1 MRDKPLACKL
11 RMGFLSSCTHPLVW
25 LPLLCILAAS
35 VALGIGDWCSI
46 CALVPGIVAMAVA
59 AGLTCTWLMGHP
71 CCHDTRKASYFID
84 TLALPCGGQVLM
96 SHAPGSR
103 RTWQPNLVE
112 DLGAVQRLKATC
124 VVTLL
129 ASEELETLGLQE
141 LGVAVEAAGMDWHYC
156 ELRDKW
162 IPWNSEVYLKEM
174 VLPLVQRLQNKETI
188 LVHCSG
194 GKGRT
199 GTLVGALLMTSAG
212 GHLSLPA
219 AISAMRAARPGMLK
233 NPLQQLFLLHLQS
246 SLATM

>member
-1 MRDKPLACKL
+1 MFGSAFLILRQPRVEKQALSPLIGMKGGERFCCRRASFSVVFWQSHVTPAL
-11 RMGFLSSCTHPLVW
+11 TDSLSSL
-25 LPLLCILAAS
+25 
-35 VALGIGDWCSI
+35 
-46 CALVPGIVAMAVA
+46 
-59 AGLTCTWLMGHP
+59 
-71 CCHDTRKASYFID
+71 
-84 TLALPCGGQVLM
+84 
-96 SHAPGSR
+96 
-103 RTWQPNLVE
+103 
-112 DLGAVQRLKATC
+112 
-124 VVTLL
+124 
-129 ASEELETLGLQE
+129 
-141 LGVAVEAAGMDWHYC
+141 AGMDWHYC